1 MSNSLDTNLNTT
13 PYFDDFA
20 ANSQHHRVLFKPS
33 VPVQARELTQ
43 LQTILQSQVEK
54 FGDNIIKNG
63 SIVSG
68 CSFTTS
74 KINFVKLTDRDSS
87 GDTYVITDFA
97 NGYTVHASSN
107 LTFQTIDTKSGFEI
121 TNPDLNTLY
130 GRYIN
135 SGNSSGVQ
143 KDEFAPGDTIIF
155 YPSNGQI
162 SNTFTINDGGAA
174 YTNGDALVFASQ
186 RGINATANVTTNS
199 TGGITAVTLITAGQD
214 YRYDD
219 IPAVTVTSSGGSGAN
234 ISATINST
242 ASLVIANTTFNRTGD
257 DSFNFNTVGQ
267 TLRVTVSDGIIYQKG
282 HFVDVFAQGVQV
294 KDYDHRPNNFSV
306 GFTTTESIVN
316 SSANSSLLDN
326 AAGFNNENAP
336 GADRLKLTPTL
347 VSKSNAD
354 AAAANNFLTLMKFT
368 DGRAQVIKEDTQ
380 FSKLGEELARRTYEE
395 SGDYVVRPFSFTTE
409 DLEGNSTFDHVV
421 VGAGKAY
428 VKGYRNEM
436 RTAGRIRIRKG
447 LDTANVENATVS
459 QSYGNYI
466 IVDEFLGSFDF
477 NTGAEVKLLDTAG
490 NRISTCPAGSAE
502 TVPSTN
508 TATAVSGSAPT
519 YSGTII
525 GTARVR
531 SVKYED
537 NTPGTSSGQYRL
549 YLFDIQMNQGRAFS
563 STRAISYFT
572 GSNAGV
578 GFADVVLRDGAAR
591 LTDTNLRKFVI
602 PLGVKG
608 LKTFNHKAANEGT
621 YTYSTISTG
630 TVATNG
636 TVQIALSGNQIFDY
650 TASSYLSSDEEN
662 DFIIVA
668 NNSSAQTVTLTG
680 TVSTSGNV
688 VTGSG
693 TSFTAE
699 YQVGDTIRVTDAQD
713 ELITGITNGTHL
725 TTLQAFTSSV
735 SGKAHRR
742 LYVADKS
749 IHLQNN
755 TAANVQISSDQ
766 GTATLNITRGKNLES
781 SLPVVIKHNVQKRES
796 LQRNKTLSANTYVKV
811 NCATNAKTS
820 VGPWSLGI
828 PDVFDIQKVYVKYDN
843 FTSIEADAND
853 QTSQFELIRNQQ
865 DGFYNLSK
873 LKLKPDAS
881 NTTINST
888 ARILVS
894 LRSFQNSGSGLGYYS
909 VDSYPIDD
917 DTDTLP
923 VDKIR
928 TEDIPIYSS
937 PLDGST
943 VDLRDAIDFRPHAA
957 NTANTTNATTA
968 AAATTNPANTVS
980 FSGEQ
985 YFAAPGKRMT
995 VDYQHFLPRID
1006 KIVLSP
1012 QGYFQVVEGQSA
1024 GRPVPP
1030 QDLPNA
1036 MTLAIAQ
1043 IPVHP
1048 SLPSK
1053 TAQEKARLDYQYKL
1067 VNKQQR
1073 NFTMKDIGQID
1084 QSVKKLQYYT
1094 SLNLLEQQAVDLV
1107 IPSAANTS
1115 LERFKNGILVD
1126 NFLDKTVASLV
1137 DSEFKAGYD
1146 HAAGVLQTRQRNN
1159 VIDITPNSHANTV
1172 KTGNLI
1178 TLDYEHV
1185 AQFEQRSATRT
1196 RNSAEF
1202 YWRYKGRITLF
1213 PDYDNFMDVRHP
1225 PSNDFHVELD
1235 LTQGTRSL
1243 LDSIKDIEA
1252 IQEPRTDVIGDTSS
1266 TSSLGTTTNTTTSVR
1281 SQPVS
1286 GGTNAVQT
1294 TAVETVESFET
1305 IRTITRQSSQNQF
1318 NTQEVN
1324 NTQTVGEFV
1333 RDISFNPFIR
1343 EQFIYFH
1350 ATGVKPNTRHYVY
1363 FDSKQ
1368 VDAQCQPATVDADD
1382 TIEAANFRTTGA
1394 LGDAIT
1400 STADGEL
1407 FALFHLPS
1415 RTYPV
1420 GEREL
1425 VVSDKSTTD
1434 AALRSTMSS
1443 AGGTFNAYNFGI
1455 DKSSI
1460 QLTTKQL
1467 NVSKSRVVTGTS
1479 VETSA
1484 TRSARSQTATSS
1496 AVVGF
1501 TPNPPPSPPVPVRAP
1516 NVDPTSPEL
1525 NQRGDDSIGDGD
1537 DGDGGDD
1544 PISQTFIIK
1553 DQDDDVGMYITK
1565 MDLYFQSKDS
1575 NLGVTV
1581 QLRTTENGFPSS
1593 KIMPYGEVH
1602 LRSADVNVS
1611 TDGTTATTVTFPSP
1625 VFVAAQQEYCF
1636 VVMPDGNNPNY
1647 NLWVRKTGEADKTT
1661 GTILNRD
1668 GFDGI
1673 MFLSSNNRAWKP
1685 FQDEDIKFT
1694 IYRANFLSRQGT
1706 VDYQNHDMEFF
1717 TLSSINGNFT
1727 QGERIFKY
1735 DNSANI
1741 TGNVAFSSTSET
1753 VTGTGTAFSTD
1764 LAVGNFIALT
1774 NGTSHSVRKV
1784 TAIANNTSLTVQGF
1798 PDITVSSG
1806 DAQLT
1811 PSAEV
1816 FYYEQTD
1823 QLKTMHAALSTAT
1836 NSTFLFNNTSVIIGS
1851 DSEANA
1857 TVTTVDDL
1865 NVTAFD
1871 NLMYKIEPSGTQIVQ
1886 FAQCNT
1892 ASGQTSNTAYPM
1904 NNRNRLKEV
1913 GIIKSHSNEI
1923 VTGTGKSW
1931 KHVFQ
1936 FNTDHSK
1943 VSPVIDDSVS
1953 NILRVE
1959 NLINNSNTNEHLPQT
1974 GNATAKYVS
1983 KVVTLDDGLDAE
1995 DLKVFLTATKPGAAE
2010 IEVYGRVSH
2019 ELESDPFIDRH
2030 WTKLTQVG
2038 TAQQTA
2044 AEVDEFLEFEYEL
2057 PATPPSTA
2065 LVGKGLADAANNLI
2079 ATTDTQASA
2088 LEVGDLVKIVNTSA
2102 SIDYQIET
2110 VTAVNST
2117 VITVGNDISFDNTQA
2132 DLFKIDTPQ
2141 TAFKDPQNSKIATY
2155 YNSAQ
2160 NKFDTYKQFQ
2170 LKIVMLSNN
2179 AARVPRIQNF
2189 RAIATSI

>member
-1 MSNSLDTNLNTT
+1 MSNSLDTNLNTN
-13 PYFDDFA
+13 PYFDDYD

-43 LQTILQSQVEK
+43 LQTILQTQIEK
-54 FGDNIIKNG
+54 FGDNIIKSG

-68 CSFTTS
+68 CSFNTN
-74 KINFVKLTDRDSS
+74 KIDYIKLNDRDS
-87 GDTYVITDFA
+87 GGNTYVVANFA
-97 NGYTVHASSN
+97 NGYVVHASSN
-107 LTFQTIDTKSGFEI
+107 LSFQTQDTKSGFEI

-130 GRYIN
+130 GKYIN
-135 SGNSSGVQ
+135 SGNTGGVQ
-143 KDEFAPGDTIIF
+143 KDEFAPGDTIVF
-155 YPSNGQI
+155 YPANGQI

-174 YTNGDALVFASQ
+174 YTNGDTLTFTSQ
-186 RGINATANVTTNS
+186 RGTNATANVSTNS

-214 YRYDD
+214 YRWDD
-219 IPAVTVTSSGGSGAN
+219 IPAINVTSSGGSGAN

-242 ASLVIANTTFNRTGD
+242 ASVIVANTTFNKAG
-257 DSFNFNTVGQ
+257 NNEFNTIGQ

-282 HFVDVFAQGVQV
+282 HFVDVFMQGVQV
-294 KDYDHRPNNFSV
+294 KDYDPRPNNFSV
-306 GFTTTESIVN
+306 GFMTNESIVN
-316 SSANSSLLDN
+316 SSANSALLDN

-336 GADRLKLTPTL
+336 GADRLKLNPTL
-347 VSKSNAD
+347 VSKTNSD
-354 AAAANNFLTLMKFT
+354 AESANNFLALLKFQ
-368 DGRAQVIKEDTQ
+368 DGEAQVVKEDTQ

-395 SGDYVVRPFSFTTE
+395 SGDYVVKPFSFHTE
-409 DLEGNSTFDHVV
+409 NITGNSTFDHVV

-436 RTAGRIRIRKG
+436 RAAGRVRIRKG
-447 LDTANVENATVS
+447 QDTANVENATVS

-477 NTGAEVKLLDTAG
+477 NTGAQVKLLDTAG

-508 TATAVSGSAPT
+508 TATTVSGTAPT

-537 NTPGTSSGQYRL
+537 NTPGSAEGQYRL
-549 YLFDIQMNQGRAFS
+549 YLFDVQMEQGRAFS

-572 GSNAGV
+572 GADAGV
-578 GFADVVLRDGAAR
+578 GFADVVLTDGVAK
-591 LTDTNLRKFVI
+591 LKDTNLRKFVT

-636 TVQIALSGNQIFDY
+636 TVEIALSGNQIFDY

-668 NNSSAQTVTLTG
+668 NNTSAQTVTLTG

-693 TSFTAE
+693 TTFTTE

-725 TTLQAFTSSV
+725 TTLQEFSSSV

-742 LYVADKS
+742 LYVADKP

-755 TAANVQISSDQ
+755 TAANIQISSDQ
-766 GTATLNITRGKNLES
+766 STATLNITRGKNLES
-781 SLPVVIKHNVQKRES
+781 TLAVVIKHNVQKRES
-796 LQRNKTLSANTYVKV
+796 IQRNKTLSANTYVKI

-894 LRSFQNSGSGLGYYS
+894 LRHFQNSGSGLGYYS

-917 DTDTLP
+917 DSDTLP

-968 AAATTNPANTVS
+968 ATATTNPANTVS

-1006 KIVLSP
+1006 KIVITP

-1048 SLPSK
+1048 SL
-1053 TAQEKARLDYQYKL
+1053 TGAVAQTKARLDYQYKL
-1067 VNKQQR
+1067 INKQQR
-1073 NFTMKDIGQID
+1073 NFTMRDIGQID

-1178 TLDYEHV
+1178 TLDYDHR

-1196 RNSAEF
+1196 RNAAEF
-1202 YWRYKGRITLF
+1202 YWRYQGRVTLF

-1252 IQEPRTDVIGDTSS
+1252 IQEPRTEVIGDTSS

-1281 SQPVS
+1281 SVPTG

-1318 NTQEVN
+1318 NTQEVR

-1350 ATGVKPNTRHYVY
+1350 ATGLKKNTRHYVY
-1363 FDSKQ
+1363 FDSKN
-1368 VDAQCQPATVDADD
+1368 VDAQCQPATVNSGD
-1382 TIEAANFRTTGA
+1382 TIEQANFRTTGA
-1394 LGDAIT
+1394 LGAAIT
-1400 STADGEL
+1400 TDDAGEL
-1407 FALFHLPS
+1407 FGVFHLPS

-1425 VVSDKSTTD
+1425 VVSDKQTQSD
-1434 AALRSTMSS
+1434 ALKTTMSS

-1455 DKSSI
+1455 EKSSI

-1467 NVSKSRVVTGTS
+1467 QVSKSRIVTGTS
-1479 VETSA
+1479 VQSSA
-1484 TRSARSQTATSS
+1484 TRSARSQTATTSQ
-1496 AVVGF
+1496 VVGF
-1501 TPNPPPSPPVPVRAP
+1501 TPNPPPTPPQQVRRNFPAP
-1516 NVDPTSPEL
+1516 PEVLNDPINED
-1525 NQRGDDSIGDGD
+1525 GGD
-1537 DGDGGDD
+1537 DGDD
-1544 PISQTFIIK
+1544 PIAQTFIIK
-1553 DQDDDVGMYITK
+1553 DQNDDVGMFITK
-1565 MDLYFQSKDS
+1565 MDLFFESKDP

-1581 QLRTTENGFPSS
+1581 QIRTTDNGFPSQN
-1593 KIMPYGEVH
+1593 IMPYGEVH

-1611 TDGTTATTVTFPSP
+1611 SDGTTATTVTFPSP
-1625 VFVAAQQEYCF
+1625 VFVSAQQEYCF

-1647 NLWVRKTGEADKTT
+1647 NLWVRRTGETDKTT
-1661 GTILNRD
+1661 GTVLNRD

-1694 IYRANFLSRQGT
+1694 IYRANFKSRQGT
-1706 VDYQNHDMEFF
+1706 VDYQNNDQEFF
-1717 TLSSINGNFT
+1717 TLQDINGTFT
-1727 QGERIFKY
+1727 QGERVFKF

-1753 VTGTGTAFSTD
+1753 VTGTGTAFTTD

-1798 PDITVSSG
+1798 PDITVASG

-1811 PSAEV
+1811 PSGEV
-1816 FYYEQTD
+1816 FYYESTD
-1823 QLKTMHAALSTAT
+1823 QLKTMHISQSTAT
-1836 NSTFLFNNTSVIIGS
+1836 NSTFLFNNSSVIIGS

-1857 TVTTVDDL
+1857 TITTVDDL

-1892 ASGQTSNTAYPM
+1892 ASGLTANTSYPM

-1913 GIIKSHSNEI
+1913 GTIKSHSNEI
-1923 VTGTGKSW
+1923 VSGLGKSW

-1936 FNTDHSK
+1936 FNTDHEK

-1959 NLINNSNTNEHLPQT
+1959 NLVNNSNTNEHLPQT

-1983 KVVTLDDGLDAE
+1983 KVVTLEDGLDAE
-1995 DLKVFLTATKPGAAE
+1995 DLKVFLTATKPGTAE
-2010 IEVYGRVSH
+2010 IEVYARVAH
-2019 ELESDPFIDRH
+2019 ELESDAFIDRH
-2030 WTKLTQVG
+2030 WTRLTQVG
-2038 TAQQTA
+2038 TAQQSA

-2065 LVGKGLADAANNLI
+2065 LDGKGLADAANNLI
-2079 ATTDTQASA
+2079 ATTDDQSTA
-2088 LEVGDLVKIVNTSA
+2088 LSVGDLLKIVNTSA

-2132 DLFKIDTPQ
+2132 DMFKIDTPQ

-2170 LKIVMLSNN
+2170 LKLVMLSTN